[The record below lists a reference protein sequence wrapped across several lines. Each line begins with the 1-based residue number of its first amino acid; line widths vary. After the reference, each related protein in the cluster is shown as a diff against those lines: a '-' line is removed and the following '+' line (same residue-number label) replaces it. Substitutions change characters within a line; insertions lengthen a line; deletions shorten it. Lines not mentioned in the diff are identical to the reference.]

1 MECLIKSNKRNVWW
15 RDFLLAEEVDH
26 VSSLVFLPQVVLGIV
41 IHWESVYCLNSAHE
55 LLLCHT
61 QEYEVYVMSEEC
73 SYCQQVNNASQ
84 KHTGGDIVFLVH
96 TVECREDA
104 KEETSYHKEYSYFIL
119 EVPIRWVQRYCYG
132 VIAMARE
139 SANQNKPEEVRSLF
153 NKESVSAINS
163 PV

>member
-15 RDFLLAEEVDH
+15 RDFLFAEEVDH
-26 VSSLVFLPQVVLGIV
+26 VSSLVFLPHV
-41 IHWESVYCLNSAHE
+41 